1 MTRLRISL
9 LAGIATI
16 ALGAFPA
23 QALDI
28 KAGGLSVSVDGGGS
42 GGGGGGGGINANV
55 DAGPDVD
62 ADVSVN
68 GNDQDADV
76 SANVNSN
83 SNTQSTGGDVL
94 DATVDLEDGIETDI
108 DILKLRNGHAA
119 SADVDILTGED
130 DKVLDA
136 FVDTGV
142 GDANAVVRLS
152 NTDDGTNLNAGASL
166 DAAGTSNDVMVDL
179 TIGGGGV
186 AGGTVVDTDAADA
199 DISINVRPRGVD
211 LFDLVTLPLEDDED
225 GDGIPPVDG
234 VPPDT
239 GVAPPTNIGT
249 DPNEIRDAFNT
260 ISDEDVAA
268 LKVNCRAV
276 LGNPAGYS
284 DSAVAIC
291 KLAIGM

>member
-1 MTRLRISL
+1 MTRHRISL
-9 LAGIATI
+9 LAGIAAI
-16 ALGAFPA
+16 ALAAFQA

-28 KAGGLSVSVDGGGS
+28 KAGGLSVSIS

-55 DAGPDVD
+55 DVGPDVD
-62 ADVSVN
+62 ADVSVS

-76 SANVNSN
+76 SANID

-260 ISDEDVAA
+260 INDEDVAA

>member
-1 MTRLRISL
+1 MKRHRISL
-9 LAGIATI
+9 LAGIAAA
-16 ALGAFPA
+16 ALAISQA
-23 QALDI
+23 QALDV
-28 KAGGLSVSVDGGGS
+28 KAGGLSIS
-42 GGGGGGGGINANV
+42 GGGGGGGINANV
-55 DAGPDVD
+55 DVGPDVD
-62 ADVSVN
+62 ADVSVS

-76 SANVNSN
+76 SANVNSS
-83 SNTQSTGGDVL
+83 SNTQSTGGEVL

-119 SADVDILTGED
+119 SADLDILTGED
-130 DKVLDA
+130 DKVLDS

-142 GDANAVVRLS
+142 GDANAVVRFS
-152 NTDDGTNLNAGASL
+152 NGDGGTNLNAGASL

-186 AGGTVVDTDAADA
+186 AGAAVVDTDEADA

-211 LFDLVTLPLEDDED
+211 LLDLATLPLEDGED

-239 GVAPPTNIGT
+239 GVAPPTDIGT
-249 DPNEIRDAFNT
+249 GPNEIRDAFNT

-284 DSAVAIC
+284 DSALAIC
-291 KLAIGM
+291 KLAVGM